1 MTTNTTTHVGPAR
14 EMARRSTA
22 ALIMTAAGLGVAAFL
37 TLGVVKDNPPNPV
50 IPSFSSDTTVNY
62 PNLDQL
68 GRITSN
74 LTVPQL
80 SPTGR

>member
-22 ALIMTAAGLGVAAFL
+22 ALVLTAAGLGVAAFL
-37 TLGVVKDNPPNPV
+37 TLGVVKDNPPAPV
-50 IPSFSSDTTVNY
+50 IPSFTSDSTVNY

-68 GRITSN
+68 GNITSK
-74 LTVPQL
+74 LSVPQL
-80 SPTGR
+80 APAVH

>member
-1 MTTNTTTHVGPAR
+1 MNHVGPVR

-22 ALIMTAAGLGVAAFL
+22 AIILTAAGLGVAAFL

-50 IPSFSSDTTVNY
+50 LPTFSTDSSVVYPSAGQLQVPAVNI
-62 PNLDQL
+62 
-68 GRITSN
+68 RSN

-80 SPTGR
+80 SPTEH